1 MENRAI
7 GICIVALVV
16 VAAVALAIGMA
27 TDDGQGDGDSQNP
40 GVTVV
45 EYSLDI
51 DPVGTESWAF
61 DVSFYAPVSG
71 SLHGYL
77 GDVPL
82 GDNGL
87 LLSWDEPTQFR
98 DRGWSYDFG
107 PGEDLEYVEKN
118 LRLVFSSNIDPVRV
132 DH

>member
-7 GICIVALVV
+7 GICVVALVVVV
-16 VAAVALAIGMA
+16 VAAVAIGMA
-27 TDDGQGDGDSQNP
+27 GGDDDGGSSGGSEK
-40 GVTVV
+40 VTV
-45 EYSLDI
+45 EYSLDVY
-51 DPVGTESWAF
+51 PMGSESYAF

-71 SLHGYL
+71 SLSAYL

-82 GDNGL
+82 GDNGV
-87 LLSWDEPTQFR
+87 LLSWNGPTQFR

-107 PGEDLEYVEKN
+107 PGEDLEYVENN

-132 DH
+132 DY